1 MANNVQEVYRMILEA
16 DNKHAVKSFEKLN
29 KVAEDL
35 VKIQER
41 LEDANSGANATEEMN
56 RLTKSTIEATQAY
69 KDLKKEVEGSKNLAS
84 RVSLDPTISPE
95 IKKEMKAYTKE
106 LEGIWNKAV
115 EKMNTEIKPSKR
127 RSSRAVESRTG
138 RELVRGRDASI
149 FRDENTSGE
158 ANLARVQYE
167 KKRIRSMRDET
178 LGIGRKAMSSRFIN
192 NTNAST
198 WKANRDYL
206 LSRDTQGTDLETI
219 TNARNANRNLTVD
232 EVDADSVRGQLMRT
246 RREAQEQYQKTLVR
260 RDELSPEVESSR
272 YAYRKALSDRKE
284 FEEIRDSSPLGSTD
298 RNEAEDALKELAE
311 IIPELHKE
319 YEESLLALDANQKE
333 MKQFNRVVEEV
344 KDSLRLLSEAAID
357 VDMQEKEIQSDKT
370 PSITQ
375 KGDRGGIRGR
385 LSERAFSIGL
395 AAIAAATYQI
405 ASTVSRGQQV
415 VEGMRDDSISVGMRT
430 GDYDFR
436 GIRQDYLTQGM
447 DLGWSGQDMLQ
458 FSDAMLSSLGYQNQ
472 AMQTAGMQNMSE
484 FSKFSGAG
492 AELSTAFTEG
502 LYRTGA
508 IESVDQAK
516 AIQDGFLGAIKASG
530 MEGREKEQLEAL
542 ASINDN
548 IYRGREASY
557 EEVRS
562 RSLMTSVLSQ
572 SGRAFQGENL
582 ADFMQS
588 ADETIRNS
596 DMFSGLGILLGVGR
610 DPQFAGPE
618 GLYNY
623 KKMTEEGLSADN
635 YNRMMESYDLMGNTS
650 FENRAADMNA
660 KLGTNV
666 GVEELKEFME
676 KFPNG
681 IPVGEEGEKLLAEL
695 EASGGDISQERED
708 GYMESSDQI
717 RESTDAAAA
726 RMEAKLDDNKGVDH
740 LKNIEGWLKSNAGD
754 STFGSV
760 AYTGASGL
768 ISGLTTLGGSV
779 LSGIVSGMVMKGTST
794 EFLGQAVTALGLG
807 KGGGLLGTALTGG
820 KALLGKGLGLAG
832 SVLTSAALPV
842 IGATAAVG
850 NSVYQ
855 VATAD
860 DKVHETGKQAGGLAG
875 MWAGAKAGGLG
886 GAALG
891 TALPGIGNVIGGA
904 VGTIAGGIAGYFG
917 GNKIGGA
924 VMDFFRPQKVEAG
937 EADSDLEVLSSTAT
951 AEDQATENLKSTTE
965 GLRSDNI
972 SRESEN
978 LRRQDTLVGRIQ
990 NLLDQAAKQNGII
1003 GLLTGLPNEGSSLGV
1018 GNLSTTGSGDYW
1030 TSTNIQKHDLGV
1042 TSDALTAQQ
1051 LNDWINAMT
1060 SDKPNSVM
1068 RGTGETFMKAGQES
1082 GLDPRY
1088 LVAHAAHETGWGTS
1102 SIARDKGNMYGIG
1115 AFDASPYSS
1124 AYGYNNTESGIIE
1137 GAKWIAKNYYQ
1148 GRNAKDLDSM
1158 NVDYATD
1165 SEWAKKIAATMKG
1178 AEKYTEPSMT
1188 VNTTVNM
1195 NSSGN
1200 NESDGQAIA
1209 NAVNRN
1215 LAIPITYRQEYAR
1228 I

>member
-84 RVSLDPTISPE
+84 RVSLDPTVSPE

-138 RELVRGRDASI
+138 RELVRGRDASV

-198 WKANRDYL
+198 WKSNRDYL

-232 EVDADSVRGQLMRT
+232 EVDEDSVRGQLMRT

-260 RDELSPEVESSR
+260 RDELAPEVESSR

-415 VEGMRDDSISVGMRT
+415 VEGMRDESISVGMRT

-588 ADETIRNS
+588 ADETIKNS

-708 GYMESSDQI
+708 GYMESPDQI
-717 RESTDAAAA
+717 REYADAAAA

-820 KALLGKGLGLAG
+820 KALLGKGLTLAG
-832 SVLTSAALPV
+832 TALNTVAAPAIAGTL
-842 IGATAAVG
+842 AVG
-850 NSVYQ
+850 NSIYQ
-855 VATAD
+855 TATAD
-860 DKVHETGKQAGGLAG
+860 DKIHEGGKQAIALGTGAG
-875 MWAGAKAGGLG
+875 VGWAGAKLGATLGSGLGPLGALIGGGLG
-886 GAALG
+886 YLG
-891 TALPGIGNVIGGA
+891 GQF
-904 VGTIAGGIAGYFG
+904 AGG
-917 GNKIGGA
+917 KI
-924 VMDFFRPQKVEAG
+924 MDFFRPQKAEASG
-937 EADSDLEVLSSTAT
+937 ADSDLEVLSSTAT

-978 LRRQDTLVGRIQ
+978 LRSQDTLVGRIQ

-1068 RGTGETFMKAGQES
+1068 RGMGETFMKAGQES

-1124 AYGYNNTESGIIE
+1124 AYGYSNTEAGIVE

-1165 SEWAKKIAATMKG
+1165 PEWAKKIAATMKG

-1200 NESDGQAIA
+1200 SKSDGQAIA

>member
-29 KVAEDL
+29 KVAEEL

-69 KDLKKEVEGSKNLAS
+69 KDLKKEVEGSKNLSS
-84 RVSLDPTISPE
+84 RVTLDPTISPE

-115 EKMNTEIKPSKR
+115 EKMSTEIEPSRKR
-127 RSSRAVESRTG
+127 SAKAVEYRTG
-138 RELVRGRDASI
+138 RQTVMGGNASI
-149 FRDENTSGE
+149 YRDESTSGE

-178 LGIGRKAMSSRFIN
+178 IGIGRKAISSKYIN
-192 NTNAST
+192 NINATT
-198 WKANRDYL
+198 WESNRDKL
-206 LSRDTQGTDLETI
+206 LSRDMQGTDLETI
-219 TNARNANRNLTVD
+219 RNAMDANRNLRVD
-232 EVDADSVRGQLMRT
+232 EVDEQSLRGGLMRT
-246 RREAQEQYQKTLVR
+246 RRDAQEQYQKTLVR
-260 RDELSPEVESSR
+260 RDELRPEVSKSKRPLDKALADQSDWEELRKEYDLGSPER
-272 YAYRKALSDRKE
+272 
-284 FEEIRDSSPLGSTD
+284 
-298 RNEAEDALKELAE
+298 EDADKQLDELAE
-311 IIPELHKE
+311 TIPDLLKE
-319 YEESLLALDANQKE
+319 YEKNLQALDATEKE
-333 MKQFNRVVEEV
+333 MKQFERVISEA
-344 KDSLRLLSEAAID
+344 KDSIRLLSEAAIE
-357 VDMQEKEIQSDKT
+357 VDTQEKEIKSDKT
-370 PSITQ
+370 DPITR
-375 KGDRGGIRGR
+375 KGDRDSIRGR

-405 ASTVSRGQQV
+405 ASTINRGQQI

-542 ASINDN
+542 ADINDN
-548 IYRGREASY
+548 IFRGREASY

-588 ADETIRNS
+588 ADESIKNS

-623 KKMTEEGLSADN
+623 KKMTEEGLSAGN

-676 KFPNG
+676 KYPNG
-681 IPVGEEGEKLLAEL
+681 IPIGEDGEKLLAEL

-708 GYMESSDQI
+708 GYMESPDQI
-717 RESTDAAAA
+717 REYADAAAA
-726 RMEAKLDDNKGVDH
+726 RMESKLDDNKGVDT
-740 LKNIEGWLKSNAGD
+740 LEDIKGWLKSNAGD
-754 STFGSV
+754 STMGSLL
-760 AYTGASGL
+760 YTGGTGFMSGVTTL
-768 ISGLTTLGGSV
+768 LGSALSGVISGLVMNMTSSTFGAGATGS
-779 LSGIVSGMVMKGTST
+779 IMST
-794 EFLGQAVTALGLG
+794 IATAG
-807 KGGGLLGTALTGG
+807 KNMIGPALAGG
-820 KALLGKGLGLAG
+820 KSILGKGLTLAG
-832 SVLTSAALPV
+832 PLLSKLPGIGTAL
-842 IGATAAVG
+842 AVG

-855 VATAD
+855 TATAD
-860 DKVHETGKQAGGLAG
+860 DKIHEGGKQSLGLAG
-875 MWAGAKAGGLG
+875 MWAGAKAGG
-886 GAALG
+886 AAG
-891 TALPGIGNVIGGA
+891 TALLPGVGTL
-904 VGTIAGGIAGYFG
+904 VGTIGGGLAGYFG
-917 GNKIGGA
+917 GNKIGGK
-924 VMDFFRPQKVEAG
+924 VMDFFRPQKAEASG
-937 EADSDLEVLSSTAT
+937 ADSDLEVLSHTAT

-1003 GLLTGLPNEGSSLGV
+1003 GSLTGLPNEGSSLGV
-1018 GNLSTTGSGDYW
+1018 GNLSTTGSGKYW

-1042 TSDALTAQQ
+1042 TSGALTAEQ
-1051 LNDWINAMT
+1051 LNDWINAKT
-1060 SDKPNSVM
+1060 SKDSLM

-1088 LVAHAAHETGWGTS
+1088 LVAHAAWETAWGDPNQGY
-1102 SIARDKGNMYGIG
+1102 AKDGNFFGIG
-1115 AFDASPYSS
+1115 AFD
-1124 AYGYNNTESGIIE
+1124 NNPDNAKNYDLGIIG
-1137 GAKWIAKNYYQ
+1137 GAKWIAENYYNKGETNLQ
-1148 GRNAKDLDSM
+1148 EM
-1158 NVDYATD
+1158 NKRYATD
-1165 SEWAKKIAATMKG
+1165 PNWAAGIAGTMG
-1178 AEKYTEPSMT
+1178 GSEKYTEPTT

-1215 LAIPITYRQEYAR
+1215 LAIPITYRQEYVR